1 MNRIIEQRTATLL
14 LGLLSVF
21 LFFIFIF
28 FFAFYSTIVPNYPHF
43 NIAIFSSIVI
53 YNIFYGTIIF
63 SDKNITYILFSPLF
77 WYKFI
82 STLFYGI
89 GPLAYYF
96 GSSVT
101 VEVMNLYF
109 FITDQTLC
117 KIALIYITIICL
129 TDFIFLVLNH
139 LSPLPKNLSYK
150 NTNKKLLLFYALGI
164 GLFSKYVI
172 IFPSTYLG
180 INAPGVF
187 HVFSTFI
194 YVGIFLLYSIG
205 QTNYIYR
212 VLFYI
217 LVLIEMGSSFL
228 VLSKEYLYMSVIFS
242 SFVVF
247 FYNKNIKS
255 IFLTGA
261 VAGILYVFV
270 IQNLFLV
277 LRSSS
282 EGNFG
287 ITSTTELESA
297 FDTAKTIRGGA
308 VVNGQNVASFE
319 AWWDRL
325 SYVKY
330 QGYAVEAYDMQYA
343 GETFQQFKYIF
354 IPRILYPEKPNL
366 NPGAA
371 YNSLVQN
378 SFSEKAS
385 NSTGPGLFVEAYWN
399 GGWLYLILTIIYF
412 SFLLFY
418 FSKIVIK
425 NLQEKNYLILMLAVN
440 AIYIGRSID
449 DWFVGRYGG
458 FILNMIILYLFSVF
472 IYRGLESILNTT
484 RIELN
489 E

>member
-1 MNRIIEQRTATLL
+1 M
-14 LGLLSVF
+14 
-21 LFFIFIF
+21 
-28 FFAFYSTIVPNYPHF
+28 F
-43 NIAIFSSIVI
+43 N
-53 YNIFYGTIIF
+53 
-63 SDKNITYILFSPLF
+63 DKNIPYLLFSPLF

-82 STLFYGI
+82 SILFYGI
-89 GPLAYYF
+89 GPLSYYF
-96 GSSVT
+96 SSKLT
-101 VEVMNLYF
+101 IEIMHLYYF
-109 FITDQTLC
+109 TSHETLS
-117 KIALIYITIICL
+117 KIALIYVMVIAL
-129 TDFIFLVLNH
+129 TDLILLILNH
-139 LSPLPKNLSYK
+139 TSSLPPQASSKHV
-150 NTNKKLLLFYALGI
+150 NKKLLFFYTLTTGV
-164 GLFSKYVI
+164 FCKYFI
-172 IFPSTYLG
+172 MIPATYLG
-180 INAPGVF
+180 VGYPAFFIM
-187 HVFSTFI
+187 FSRFI
-194 YVGIFLLYSIG
+194 YISIFLSYGMGRNNIF
-205 QTNYIYR
+205 YR
-212 VLFYI
+212 NVFYI
-217 LVLIEMGSSFL
+217 LVLTEMGSSFL